1 VGIDSWGVAYGL
13 LDHSGALL
21 GNPVHYRDARTT
33 GVLATVLARIPA
45 QELYSVTGIQ
55 QLPFNTIC
63 QLAAAAG
70 TPQLSAAGTMLLI
83 PDLLGYWLTGETG
96 AEVTNAS
103 TTQLYDV
110 TARTWSARLIR
121 QAGIPPGIFPALRQP
136 GELIGLLQPGAAAGA
151 GLGPG
156 LPVVAVGS
164 HDTASAVVAVP
175 AQGRDFAYVSCG
187 TWSLVGMELD
197 QPVLTEAS
205 RTANFT
211 NETGVDGTI
220 RYLRNVMGLWLLQ
233 ESVRAWAGAGRQAG
247 LATLLEQ
254 AARVPALQVVVDPD
268 DPAFLPPGDMPAR
281 IAEAARRTGQ
291 RPPADPPAVVRCILD
306 SLALAYRACLRDVQ
320 ELSGRA
326 VHTVHVVG
334 GGVRNALLLQ
344 LTADACGLP
353 VVAGPAEAAALG
365 SILVQA
371 RALGA
376 APGDLDGMRALL
388 RATQPLRRFEPSPGT
403 AAAWDAAAARI
414 GL

>member
-1 VGIDSWGVAYGL
+1 MRGRRGCWRPSWPG
-13 LDHSGALL
+13 SR
-21 GNPVHYRDARTT
+21 PR
-33 GVLATVLARIPA
+33 
-45 QELYSVTGIQ
+45 QLYSVTGIQ

-136 GELIGLLQPGAAAGA
+136 GELIGLLQPGAAASA

-175 AQGRDFAYVSCG
+175 ASGRSFAYISCG

-205 RTANFT
+205 RRANFS

-233 ESVRAWAGAGRQAG
+233 ECVRTWSGAGPGPAGAAAGRG
-247 LATLLEQ
+247 
-254 AARVPALQVVVDPD
+254 
-268 DPAFLPPGDMPAR
+268 
-281 IAEAARRTGQ
+281 GQ
-291 RPPADPPAVVRCILD
+291 
-306 SLALAYRACLRDVQ
+306 
-320 ELSGRA
+320 
-326 VHTVHVVG
+326 G
-334 GGVRNALLLQ
+334 G
-344 LTADACGLP
+344 
-353 VVAGPAEAAALG
+353 AAALRHRSG
-365 SILVQA
+365 RPRV
-371 RALGA
+371 
-376 APGDLDGMRALL
+376 PGPR
-388 RATQPLRRFEPSPGT
+388 
-403 AAAWDAAAARI
+403 
-414 GL
+414 